1 MDTYVGNGAYCYA
14 NSTAMLLASIG
25 ERVSPSYIEALTGV
39 GFGAVW
45 DEAEKVA
52 WFNGKLTPDEGIDH
66 ALKLLGFTAAGNS
79 PSADERTSIEL
90 LKEEIW
96 KGPVILGPLDMG
108 MLTYHPNHL
117 HLSGCDH
124 YIVAYA
130 MDEQYL
136 YLHDPAGFP
145 HVRLPIQSLSE
156 AWKAEKVRWKCS
168 KPYQM
173 WARPERINSPSEYE
187 TAQNAVNYYK
197 TLYVET
203 IEWAAQNNK
212 TVNAEAIRT
221 FSHFVGQKDVT
232 PGGVGNMK
240 YFLFQLGARRAM
252 DTADF
257 LKNYEPALTK
267 IKAQQAQIFGACHT
281 LAVQEDWSSLS
292 KALSGLAILEEQM
305 IEKLLTK

>member
-1 MDTYVGNGAYCYA
+1 MDTYIGNGAYCYA

-25 ERVSPSYIEALTGV
+25 ERVSPSFIEVLTGV

-52 WFNGKLTPDEGIDH
+52 WFNGKLTPDEGINN
-66 ALKLLGFTAAGNS
+66 ALKLLGFTTAGNT
-79 PSADERTSIEL
+79 PLADGSTSIEV
-90 LKEEIW
+90 LKEEIR

-108 MLTYHPNHL
+108 MLTYHPNHP

-145 HVRLPIQSLSE
+145 HVRLPIHSLSE
-156 AWKAEKVRWKCS
+156 AWKAEQVRWKS
-168 KPYQM
+168 KSYQM
-173 WARPERINSPSEYE
+173 WARPERTNSPSEYE
-187 TAQNAVNYYK
+187 TAHNALNYFK

-203 IEWAAQNNK
+203 IEWAAQNNE
-212 TVNAEAIRT
+212 TVNAEAIRI
-221 FSHFVGQKDVT
+221 FSHFIGKKDFT
-232 PGGVGNMK
+232 TGGVGNMK

-252 DTADF
+252 DTAEF
-257 LKNYEPALTK
+257 LKNYEPDLSNL
-267 IKAQQAQIFGACHT
+267 KAQQAQAFGACHT

-292 KALSGLAILEEQM
+292 KALTGLAILEEQM